1 MNTQG
6 ELFTINAG
14 GASLTGHEV
23 ACILDY
29 LEKNYHKMF
38 GHNRD
43 AEYGSKKKKKW
54 KKLVKLVNRV
64 HGYERNEDQIRT
76 KINNMNYQGT
86 NGIHVYNH
94 FCHFCNY
101 CRVTVDH
108 WCSCFLHFFA
118 CIFAFF
124 RVDDPPRLQ

>member
-1 MNTQG
+1 MSENDENRENSDNSQSSNVQIDDVLQGNFNVNTQG

-64 HGYERNEDQIRT
+64 HGYERNEDQI
-76 KINNMNYQGT
+76 
-86 NGIHVYNH
+86 
-94 FCHFCNY
+94 
-101 CRVTVDH
+101 
-108 WCSCFLHFFA
+108 
-118 CIFAFF
+118 
-124 RVDDPPRLQ
+124 